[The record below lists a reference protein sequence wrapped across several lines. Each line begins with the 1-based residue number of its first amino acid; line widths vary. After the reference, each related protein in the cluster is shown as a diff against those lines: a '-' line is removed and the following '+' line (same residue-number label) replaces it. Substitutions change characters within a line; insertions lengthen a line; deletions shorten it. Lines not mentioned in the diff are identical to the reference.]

1 MSAQQILFCFIF
13 GRLSFPFYVNSCV
26 NCILFLQLITKEIS
40 VNIRINDPGKSYI
53 HVVMKTMDDN
63 FLVGTLILVK
73 FRLKAF
79 CTFNM

>member
-1 MSAQQILFCFIF
+1 MLIHVLTAYYSYN
-13 GRLSFPFYVNSCV
+13 LSQKKFQWTLESMTQARV
-26 NCILFLQLITKEIS
+26 T
-40 VNIRINDPGKSYI
+40 

-63 FLVGTLILVK
+63 FLVGTLILVR

>member
-1 MSAQQILFCFIF
+1 M
-13 GRLSFPFYVNSCV
+13 
-26 NCILFLQLITKEIS
+26 
-40 VNIRINDPGKSYI
+40 NIRINDPGKSYT

-63 FLVGTLILVK
+63 FLVGTLILFK

>member
-1 MSAQQILFCFIF
+1 M
-13 GRLSFPFYVNSCV
+13 
-26 NCILFLQLITKEIS
+26 
-40 VNIRINDPGKSYI
+40 NIIINDPGKSYI